1 MSEGKGE
8 MGEWEGERRRGSR
21 GWGKGGGGAAGLE
34 VDETIATRVVTSE
47 TAPLID
53 GQGAREVTRL

>member
-1 MSEGKGE
+1 
-8 MGEWEGERRRGSR
+8 MGRREEEGSR
-21 GWGKGGGGAAGLE
+21 GREGGCCGLE